1 VRLIHNVLMLII
13 DKCHLKTFESEEHF
27 PLHLFPGVSL
37 FLLVQRKSSAD
48 LATDAKLKT
57 KSGYSGSAG

>member
-37 FLLVQRKSSAD
+37 FLLVQR
-48 LATDAKLKT
+48 
-57 KSGYSGSAG
+57 GS